1 MKLSFLNFPLV
12 SREML
17 SQARGKTGYS
27 LRAIVVLILVAPI
40 VFCGLENGF
49 RYTQG
54 RELFGILSSFA
65 FYCLFLLA
73 PILSAGCITS
83 ERENE
88 TLGLLFLSPIPIQS
102 FEILVSKF
110 ASNFLRLL
118 ALTIAGL
125 PVIASTLVM
134 GGVTWQQMLGVSI
147 TILSLLLMVV
157 GSAVFFS
164 SIAKTSHAAISMCCG
179 YVVLM
184 NWILW
189 FGYEML
195 THLHQWQI
203 PKDILV
209 LSPAYVMAEQF
220 SFNAAQYIDV
230 AVMTLVSSLVQVVLF
245 LTIATWWLPK
255 SLHIASG
262 SSSRLKDYFR
272 IKGRRFRIFDKKLR
286 SKNIL
291 SWFEYRDV
299 GVRHIALILIIAC
312 ALGFLLYIM
321 SDNQMG
327 DMNDRSGIIYAM
339 GIPVR
344 WILDVILLSDICR
357 QVISERK
364 ERQLEL
370 LLCTPFTEN
379 ELMWARLK
387 GIWLKYGWTYML
399 VGFPA
404 IWFLPFA
411 SKEVGTM
418 VLLDYVEDFFFFWFL
433 ALVSYRCA
441 LKARNVTNAVLQ
453 AFLRAIL
460 GYLGLGFIL
469 LMIVVNRLVQSD
481 EEFLLLSAGRAIAE
495 LCFVYYILRTL
506 PGYLREQS
514 TVPVQA

>member
-1 MKLSFLNFPLV
+1 MKLSPLNFPLV

-27 LRAIVVLILVAPI
+27 LRAIVVVILVAPI

-49 RYTQG
+49 RYMQG

-88 TLGLLFLSPIPIQS
+88 TLGLLFLSPIRA
-102 FEILVSKF
+102 FEILTSKF
-110 ASNFLRLL
+110 VSNFLRLL

-147 TILSLLLMVV
+147 TILALLLMVV

-195 THLHQWQI
+195 TNVYQWQI
-203 PKDILV
+203 PKDILL
-209 LSPAYVMAEQF
+209 LSPAYVIAEQF

-230 AVMTLVSSLVQVVLF
+230 AVVTLASSLTQVVLF
-245 LTIATWWLPK
+245 LAIATWWLPR
-255 SLHIASG
+255 SLHITSG

-299 GVRHIALILIIAC
+299 GVRHIALILIVAC
-312 ALGFLLYIM
+312 ALGFLLYVM
-321 SDNQMG
+321 SDNRMG
-327 DMNDRSGIIYAM
+327 DTNDRSGIIYAM

-357 QVISERK
+357 QVIGERK

-370 LLCTPFTEN
+370 LLCTPFTETQ
-379 ELMWARLK
+379 LMWARLK

-404 IWFLPFA
+404 IWYLPFA
-411 SKEVGTM
+411 SKDSGTI
-418 VLLDYVEDFFFFWFL
+418 VLLEYGEDFFFFWFL

-441 LKARNVTNAVLQ
+441 LKARSVTNAVLQ

-460 GYLGLGFIL
+460 GYLGLGFLL
-469 LMIVVNRLVQSD
+469 LMIVMNILKYY
-481 EEFLLLSAGRAIAE
+481 EYGFLWLIAGRAIGE
-495 LCFVYYILRTL
+495 LLIVYYILRTL